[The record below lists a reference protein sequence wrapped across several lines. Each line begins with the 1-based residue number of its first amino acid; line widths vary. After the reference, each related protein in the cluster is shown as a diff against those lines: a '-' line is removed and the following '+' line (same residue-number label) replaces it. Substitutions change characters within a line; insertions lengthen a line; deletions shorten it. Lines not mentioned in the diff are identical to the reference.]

1 KQGTRL
7 FAAEPKRD
15 DESGG
20 GWPVREVAHEPR
32 KAFTTT
38 NCGATTPPQN
48 NWTGSVAR

>member
-7 FAAEPKRD
+7 FAAGPKRD

-32 KAFTTT
+32 NFTTT
-38 NCGATTPPQN
+38 NCGATTQPQN
-48 NWTGSVAR
+48 NWTGSVAS